1 FGFILFSSLNDRM
14 TWCTRAVDSCWLSV
28 INLLRRLLVVSMKP
42 DGFSACVCIYV
53 CIYVYVW
60 FYVSVDMCFS
70 EWVWICVSVSG
81 CVCVEVC
88 LSEWVCKC
96 GCEQVGTSSAGCV
109 ARMPKECRCVCV
121 SERENVRYLFS

>member
-60 FYVSVDMCFS
+60 FYV
-70 EWVWICVSVSG
+70 
-81 CVCVEVC
+81 CVCVCVC
-88 LSEWVCKC
+88 GVLCVLLCVGVVWV
-96 GCEQVGTSSAGCV
+96 GV
-109 ARMPKECRCVCV
+109 CVCV
-121 SERENVRYLFS
+121 CVCLCVCGFPGEVVTGVS